1 VRSAALFA
9 SLVIATA
16 SANGQQRDAQ
26 PSSTV
31 VTDRLARV
39 RGELDA
45 RYAENS
51 AAFAA
56 RDTSRVY
63 HLRAP
68 TFHTQTPDGRTHSF
82 AEMKEYTARL
92 FGMIARFDTITF
104 RIDSLSMRGDTAIA
118 IAYQYTSRLQHL
130 PNTPAA
136 ELHRVTAAVIQREQ
150 WVPGGSGW
158 LLWRVDQVRD
168 QGLWIDGVLRRQPVS
183 VSPRGT
189 I

>member
-1 VRSAALFA
+1 VRPAALLA
-9 SLVIATA
+9 SIVIATA
-16 SANGQQRDAQ
+16 SAHGQDGATQ

-31 VTDRLARV
+31 AGDRMARV
-39 RGELDA
+39 RSELDA

-51 AAFAA
+51 AAFAVK
-56 RDTSRVY
+56 DTARVY
-63 HLRAP
+63 RLRAP

-82 AEMKEYTARL
+82 ADMKAYTARL

-104 RIDSLSMRGDTAIA
+104 RIDSLNMQGDTAVA
-118 IAYQYTSRLQHL
+118 IVYQYTSRLQHL
-130 PNTPAA
+130 PDTPAA

-183 VSPRGT
+183 VSPRGAS
-189 I
+189 